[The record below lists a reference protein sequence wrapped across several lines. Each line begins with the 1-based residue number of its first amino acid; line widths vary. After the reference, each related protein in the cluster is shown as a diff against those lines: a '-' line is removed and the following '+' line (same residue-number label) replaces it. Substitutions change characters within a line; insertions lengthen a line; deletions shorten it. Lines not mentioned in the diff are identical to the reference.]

1 MRPQTFLKQY
11 LRAKLRGHGRSPL
24 TPRSALAIAVIG
36 LALWAVDHWSGDLIP
51 SAWKLPFSGKD
62 CRVEKISDGDT
73 MNLRCGAQLVKV
85 RLYCIDAPE
94 MAQKPW
100 GTRSR
105 EHLQSITTPTVKL
118 VKIDQDQYGRT
129 VGEIY
134 TTDAEPRLL
143 NLEMVEAGQAAVYEQ
158 YCDSPR
164 YPSAEREARAA
175 KRGIWSRRG
184 EHQRP
189 WDYRRRSRG

>member
-11 LRAKLRGHGRSPL
+11 LRSKLRGRRRGPL
-24 TPRSALAIAVIG
+24 TPRSALAIAGI
-36 LALWAVDHWSGDLIP
+36 LAALWAVEHWGGDLIP
-51 SAWKLPFSGKD
+51 NAWKLGLSGKD

-73 MNLRCGAQLVKV
+73 MNLRCGTQLVKV

-118 VKIDQDQYGRT
+118 LKIDQDQYGRT

-134 TTDAEPRLL
+134 TTDADPRLL
-143 NLEMVEAGQAAVYEQ
+143 NLEMVKAGQAAVYEQ

-164 YPSAEREARAA
+164 YSSAEREARAA

-184 EHQRP
+184 EHQQP
-189 WDYRRRSRG
+189 WDYRRRTRG

>member
-1 MRPQTFLKQY
+1 MRPQTFLKHY
-11 LRAKLRGHGRSPL
+11 LSSKLRNPGRLSA
-24 TPRSALAIAVIG
+24 RSVGGIALAV
-36 LALWAVDHWSGDLIP
+36 LALWGVERWGGDLIP
-51 SAWKLPFSGKD
+51 NAWKLPLSGKD

-73 MNLRCGAQLVKV
+73 MNLRCGTQLVKV

-118 VKIDQDQYGRT
+118 LKIDQDQYGRT
-129 VGEIY
+129 VGEVY

-143 NLEMVEAGQAAVYEQ
+143 NLEQVAAGQAAVYEQ
-158 YCDSPR
+158 FCDNPR

-184 EHQRP
+184 EHQKP
-189 WDYRRRSRG
+189 WDYRRRNRG